1 MACYTELFLIAFL
14 YSIYLQLNVET
25 LISLKNVLSKV
36 YWIKNHSNHNWMQT
50 QFLSTFY
57 TPAEHYFLQG
67 VWKNAECIAYPVY
80 FRNTQRPCIS
90 ILCIVIL
97 RKQNKIITHG
107 LYGLP

>member
-1 MACYTELFLIAFL
+1 MACYTEFFLIAFL

-67 VWKNAECIAYPVY
+67 VWKMLNVLHTQLLQKHTKAMHQY
-80 FRNTQRPCIS
+80 FMHCD
-90 ILCIVIL
+90 L
-97 RKQNKIITHG
+97 KKAK
-107 LYGLP
+107 